1 MVSNSILKIKIKAF
15 KKIKTSKT
23 EFNAFDDGMNY
34 NFETFEKNFVSK
46 YVRFFLF

>member
-23 EFNAFDDGMNY
+23 EFNTFDNGIGY
-34 NFETFEKNFVSK
+34 NFETFQKNFVSK
-46 YVRFFLF
+46 YVGFFLF